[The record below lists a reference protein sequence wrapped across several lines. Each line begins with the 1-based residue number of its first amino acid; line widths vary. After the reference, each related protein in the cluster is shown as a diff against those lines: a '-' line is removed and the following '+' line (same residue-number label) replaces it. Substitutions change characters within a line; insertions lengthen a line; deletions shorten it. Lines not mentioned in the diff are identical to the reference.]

1 MKKVIQRKLRKQDK
15 GFSLVEVLVGITL
28 VSVAMLGLA
37 QLFMMAIMNTTRADR
52 MTNATFLVLQQ
63 VEQIRSLTVTEINL
77 LTSTPID
84 ETLDINLD
92 GEFDFRRITQ
102 IQNVGLSY
110 EVRVLVFAQE
120 ELYTDQDTLLADPV
134 AYNVRAD
141 MTTLISR

>member
-1 MKKVIQRKLRKQDK
+1 MKTIQRKSRRKDK

-28 VSVAMLGLA
+28 VSVAMMGLA
-37 QLFMMAIMNTTRADR
+37 QLFMLGIMNNTRADR
-52 MTNATFLVLQQ
+52 MTNGTFLALQE
-63 VEQIRSLTVTEINL
+63 VEQIRALTVTEINL
-77 LTSTPID
+77 LLNAPID
-84 ETLDINLD
+84 EQLDINLD
-92 GEFDFRRITQ
+92 GIPDYRRITQ

-120 ELYTDQDTLLADPV
+120 QMTTGVDTLIADPA